1 MKGTGTNMFEK
12 FILDYFSVHWMD
24 LLKTDELNVD
34 NSTQMYY
41 LDELNMLF
49 DTYASLKKI
58 IKYKLK
64 LKFKP

>member
-12 FILDYFSVHWMD
+12 FILDYSSVHWMD

-49 DTYASLKKI
+49 DTYISL
-58 IKYKLK
+58 
-64 LKFKP
+64 

>member
-1 MKGTGTNMFEK
+1 
-12 FILDYFSVHWMD
+12 MD

-41 LDELNMLF
+41 LDKLTVLF
-49 DTYASLKKI
+49 DTYTSLKKI

-64 LKFKP
+64 LKVKP